1 MTQALQIPTSTPT
14 QDGPAATTPTKV
26 YVPAASAST
35 GVYESAA
42 TPTAESCNMQ
52 QLCYISINWS
62 LSASTQTEAR
72 IQQLGS
78 ASTGVSVPF
87 ACTPTEAYMQQ
98 LVQAS
103 TITTIVRDAT
113 IEEILLLPTDD
124 CVTITFYPAAN
135 RLRSLLAACKVRVNY
150 SVSIYQFYLLYI
162 FIRSIFLR

>member
-1 MTQALQIPTSTPT
+1 M
-14 QDGPAATTPTKV
+14 PA
-26 YVPAASAST
+26 
-35 GVYESAA
+35 
-42 TPTAESCNMQ
+42 
-52 QLCYISINWS
+52 
-62 LSASTQTEAR
+62 ASTQTEAR
-72 IQQLGS
+72 IQQLGSASTEVYECAATATAEANMQQIVTSASTGFYVPDASTPTEAHIQHLVS

-150 SVSIYQFYLLYI
+150 SVSIYQFYLLCI